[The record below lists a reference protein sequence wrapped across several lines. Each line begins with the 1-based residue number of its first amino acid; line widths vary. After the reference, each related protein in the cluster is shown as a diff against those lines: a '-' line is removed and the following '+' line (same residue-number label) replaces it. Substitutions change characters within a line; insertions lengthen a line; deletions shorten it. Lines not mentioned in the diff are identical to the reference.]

1 VLQGR
6 RQLAVIDGD
15 EFFMGEQLFHVEFKS
30 V

>member
-15 EFFMGEQLFHVEFKS
+15 EFFMGEQLFHVDFNNA
-30 V
+30 